1 MFVYCLFGSLWK
13 SSLMS
18 VVCVLAFC
26 SNGNLRGICNFSAVY
41 YYLFPCIIYP
51 RVVLVANK
59 ITNLQHSYSTACLVQ
74 MGTPSLT

>member
-26 SNGNLRGICNFSAVY
+26 SDGKLWSARDMQ
-41 YYLFPCIIYP
+41 L
-51 RVVLVANK
+51 
-59 ITNLQHSYSTACLVQ
+59 
-74 MGTPSLT
+74 